1 MVMEVLSEGVLQPK
15 LMDEEVEKATNK
27 NTIINFIQKNSLFW
41 LAQISWLI
49 VFFISLPITNY
60 AIVGPQYNE
69 GPRNWQNLL

>member
-27 NTIINFIQKNSLFW
+27 KTIIYSKNSLIGTNF
-41 LAQISWLI
+41 LANC
-49 VFFISLPITNY
+49 FFISLPITNY
-60 AIVGPQYNE
+60 ATVGPQYDE

>member
-27 NTIINFIQKNSLFW
+27 NTIIYSKNSLFW
-41 LAQISWLI
+41 LALISWLF
-49 VFFISLPITNY
+49 FFILLPITNY
-60 AIVGPQYNE
+60 ATVGPQYDE